1 MSEQL
6 SQQPEQL
13 KQQFT
18 ERIVAL
24 QQRIDSIH
32 QDFADGRH
40 ADWSEQAG
48 ERENDEV
55 LNALESEA
63 KVEIQQLS
71 NAITLINNGNYGYC
85 QTCGEEINPKRLAVQ
100 PAAIKCIKCAD

>member
-1 MSEQL
+1 MTQ
-6 SQQPEQL
+6 QL

-18 ERIVAL
+18 
-24 QQRIDSIH
+24 QRIIELQKRVDSIH
-32 QDFADGRH
+32 QDFAQGRA

-63 KVEIQQLS
+63 KIEIQQLS
-71 NAITLINNGNYGYC
+71 NAITKIEQGNYGFC
-85 QTCGEEINPKRLAVQ
+85 ESCGEEIAAQRLAVQ
-100 PAAIKCIKCAD
+100 PAAIKCIACAD

>member
-1 MSEQL
+1 MTD
-6 SQQPEQL
+6 QL
-13 KQQFT
+13 KTTFT
-18 ERIVAL
+18 KRIIEL
-24 QQRIDSIH
+24 QHRISSIH
-32 QDFADGRH
+32 QDFAGGRD

-71 NAITLINNGNYGYC
+71 NAILRIDSGQYGLC
-85 QTCGEEINPKRLAVQ
+85 ENCGEAIAKQRLVVQ
-100 PAAIKCIKCAD
+100 PAALKCISCAD

>member
-1 MSEQL
+1 MT
-6 SQQPEQL
+6 EQL
-13 KQQFT
+13 KAEFT

-24 QQRIDSIH
+24 QKRVDVIH
-32 QDFADGRH
+32 EDFANGRN
-40 ADWSEQAG
+40 ADWSEQAA

-71 NAITLINNGNYGYC
+71 NAILRIDSGHYGIC
-85 QTCGEEINPKRLAVQ
+85 EECGENIAKQRLAVQ
-100 PAAIKCIKCAD
+100 PAAIKCINCAD